1 MKGFG
6 QAVMA
11 HAFNPFNP
19 GTQEAEALQARWG
32 YTGKSCL
39 GRWGGGGVYFGLRFQ
54 VAGVA
59 WHGGRSSKLANHVV
73 SIHRKRRGQTG
84 SGDSL

>member
-1 MKGFG
+1 MPLIPLIRALRRQRLCRPAGAIQG
-6 QAVMA
+6 
-11 HAFNPFNP
+11 NPV
-19 GTQEAEALQARWG
+19 
-32 YTGKSCL
+32 L
-39 GRWGGGGVYFGLRFQ
+39 GVGEGGAVYFGLRFQ